1 MGYYTIYEL
10 KSEPEIIGTSEF
22 KENFNK
28 ICGENE
34 YDNVLSEECMWY
46 EHEENMREIS
56 KSYPE
61 TLFLLSGEGADFLRD
76 WRKYFWNGKM
86 QFCRRSISFHEFN
99 ETELK

>member
-1 MGYYTIYEL
+1 
-10 KSEPEIIGTSEF
+10 
-22 KENFNK
+22 
-28 ICGENE
+28 
-34 YDNVLSEECMWY
+34 MWY

-86 QFCRRSISFHEFN
+86 QFCEAIVIFEEFDV
-99 ETELK
+99 LKLK